1 MKRKSYYEKFMAMTD
16 DKRNAEV
23 AQFDREFVGLRGKP
37 LTAAQ
42 KALHRR
48 AARKAGRPR
57 IGKGA
62 ERFTIT
68 LERELAK
75 QAEALAKRRHMSRS
89 ELIAHGLR
97 NLLKAG

>member
-1 MKRKSYYEKFMAMTD
+1 MKKRSYYEEFMAMSD
-16 DKRNAEV
+16 AQRDAEV
-23 AQFDREFVGLRGKP
+23 ARFEREFVGIPGKP
-37 LTAAQ
+37 LTPAQ

-48 AARKAGRPR
+48 AARRAGRPK

-75 QAEALAKRRHMSRS
+75 KADALAKRQRMSRS
-89 ELIAHGLR
+89 ELIADGLR
-97 NLLKAG
+97 HLLKAG